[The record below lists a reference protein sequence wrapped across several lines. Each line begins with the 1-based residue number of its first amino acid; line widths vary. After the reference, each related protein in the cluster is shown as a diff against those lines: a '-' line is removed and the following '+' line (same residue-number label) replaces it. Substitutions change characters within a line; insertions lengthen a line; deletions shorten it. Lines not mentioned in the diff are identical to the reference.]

1 MNTAPLTPCFYGV
14 GGPVKSHR
22 ACRNCR
28 DCWMDPEVDSRPAL
42 LVLSV
47 LQTTSE
53 ISSSDYVDVH
63 VDVLRE
69 HSPEKFMDVCDV
81 KVTN

>member
-1 MNTAPLTPCFYGV
+1 
-14 GGPVKSHR
+14 
-22 ACRNCR
+22 
-28 DCWMDPEVDSRPAL
+28 MDPEVDSRPAL

-53 ISSSDYVDVH
+53 ISSSDYVDEH